1 MIDLSPANPVTP
13 RAGLRFAP
21 RRVRFDP
28 ADEARMMRVCGS
40 DTALFEGMIDPAAFI
55 PHAIRESALNGITE
69 NGGVNM
75 LQVIRME
82 SPLALDEE
90 ITVSGGI
97 SSVTEAP
104 RGLVT
109 TTDTFYHGQDGR
121 LGLAL
126 RRVALKTDPTK
137 SADPALRGA
146 GERPAPVVADPGALE
161 RLTEIALT
169 PEDVKTYSLDTG
181 NRLHVDPEAAARAGY
196 RAPIIG
202 GSQGVRYMTAALWRE
217 GAPARVA
224 LDIRFRRPI
233 FWDES
238 FEVRA
243 EGKKGARS
251 ALCLSRGPKVLME
264 MRVSRQPAS

>member
-1 MIDLSPANPVTP
+1 MIDLSPTNAVTP
-13 RAGLRFAP
+13 TEGLRFTP
-21 RRVRFDP
+21 RRFRFDRS
-28 ADEARMMRVCGS
+28 DEARMLRVCGA
-40 DTALFEGMIDPAAFI
+40 DTALFHDMIDPAAFI

-75 LQVIRME
+75 LQTIRME
-82 SPLALDEE
+82 SALSLDEE
-90 ITVSGGI
+90 ITVSGQI
-97 SSVTEAP
+97 TSVTQAP

-121 LGLAL
+121 LGMAL

-137 SADPALRGA
+137 GADPALRGA
-146 GERPAPVVADPGALE
+146 GERPAPLVVDPEALGK
-161 RLTEIALT
+161 LDDITLA
-169 PEDVKTYSLDTG
+169 PEDVKAYSLDTG

-217 GAPARVA
+217 GAPARVE

-238 FEVRA
+238 FELRA
-243 EGKKGARS
+243 EGEKGARS

-264 MRVSRQPAS
+264 MRVAR